1 MAAPV
6 RYTPRRTVAPS
17 LFSPFR
23 FFEHDRN
30 LADLVETAF
39 AGLEP
44 EPAGTWTPALTVEE
58 TDDTYIVE
66 TELPGI
72 KRDDIKIEL
81 DESVLHVYGETTE
94 VERKG
99 EVRHQTRRTGKFD
112 YRLSLPGDLDAEK
125 VSADLADG
133 VLTLT
138 LAKAAPV
145 KTRQI
150 EINEG

>member
-1 MAAPV
+1 MATPV
-6 RYTPRRTVAPS
+6 RYTPRRAVTPA

-23 FFEHDRN
+23 FFEHDRS
-30 LADLVETAF
+30 LGDLLESAV

-44 EPAGTWTPALTVEE
+44 ERSGAWTPALTVEE
-58 TDDTYIVE
+58 TDDAYIVE

-72 KRDDIKIEL
+72 RREDIKIEL

-112 YRLSLPGDLDAEK
+112 YRLSLPGDLDGEK
-125 VSADLADG
+125 VEAALADG

-138 LAKAAPV
+138 LVKAAPV

-150 EINEG
+150 EINDA